1 MQNAFW
7 QSGNNSRR
15 FLSKKNFTKTLVAL
29 EPHPRPPSW
38 QMPLK
43 ISIFLGTLPLLRA
56 QLQNSGFPF
65 LFTNANSRLFPQ
77 YDLISSLT
85 MFSNFCLGS
94 GMFLRIP
101 TLLPWWPKFPP
112 PPPPDHNADFLPDFL
127 HFYFL
132 FHICPIFTLHQS
144 QRSAKITIAVKD
156 STWSGQH
163 GLKML
168 CKTTK

>member
-1 MQNAFW
+1 MKWLAGEIVSLPHCVVTIIIIIPVITMQW
-7 QSGNNSRR
+7 VQWGS
-15 FLSKKNFTKTLVAL
+15 FTFNWFPKIASQIDMRL
-29 EPHPRPPSW
+29 
-38 QMPLK
+38 LK
-43 ISIFLGTLPLLRA
+43 AP
-56 QLQNSGFPF
+56 LQNPGFPF

-144 QRSAKITIAVKD
+144 QRSAKITIAVKA

-163 GLKML
+163 GL
-168 CKTTK
+168 

>member
-1 MQNAFW
+1 MVFKQKNFGCTRTPPPAPYMANAIKNFHFFW
-7 QSGNNSRR
+7 KPFPYLGRSYKTQV
-15 FLSKKNFTKTLVAL
+15 FLSCLQMQTPASFLSMISF
-29 EPHPRPPSW
+29 HPW
-38 QMPLK
+38 QCFQT
-43 ISIFLGTLPLLRA
+43 SV
-56 QLQNSGFPF
+56 
-65 LFTNANSRLFPQ
+65 
-77 YDLISSLT
+77 
-85 MFSNFCLGS
+85 GS

-144 QRSAKITIAVKD
+144 QRSAKITIAVKA

>member
-1 MQNAFW
+1 MVFKQKQFE
-7 QSGNNSRR
+7 
-15 FLSKKNFTKTLVAL
+15 KTLVAL
-29 EPHPRPPSW
+29 GPPLPHPFHFFWEPFPY
-38 QMPLK
+38 L
-43 ISIFLGTLPLLRA
+43 
-56 QLQNSGFPF
+56 NSGFPF

-144 QRSAKITIAVKD
+144 QRSAKITIAVKA

>member
-1 MQNAFW
+1 MLAHLKNSLFYLPRIW
-7 QSGNNSRR
+7 PKLQSKLTWDYLKRR
-15 FLSKKNFTKTLVAL
+15 YKTQVFLSCLQMQTPASFLSMISF
-29 EPHPRPPSW
+29 HPW
-38 QMPLK
+38 QCFQT
-43 ISIFLGTLPLLRA
+43 SV
-56 QLQNSGFPF
+56 
-65 LFTNANSRLFPQ
+65 
-77 YDLISSLT
+77 
-85 MFSNFCLGS
+85 GS